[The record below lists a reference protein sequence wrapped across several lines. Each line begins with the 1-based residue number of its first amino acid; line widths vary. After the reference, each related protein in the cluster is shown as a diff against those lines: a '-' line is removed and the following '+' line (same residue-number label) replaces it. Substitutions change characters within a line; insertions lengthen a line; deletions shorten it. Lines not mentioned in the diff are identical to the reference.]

1 MGERILYKLLPIL
14 KVILFLFFV
23 ILCLIPFG
31 IIAQLNFI
39 PFQQDSII
47 TDLVVESSLTL
58 AIFGAL
64 LMMFK
69 ILPSVYFSDVF
80 IVKEGV
86 FTGFAKG
93 TTIGVILVLFCVA
106 ILYLTGFVQLNAN
119 QISVTMFFG
128 YLLFFLV
135 VAMFEE
141 LMFRTFPL
149 FVFAER
155 YPIVITILINGLLF
169 AFVHAGNPGFTW
181 LAMLNITLAG
191 ALFSL
196 FTLLKKNIS
205 WAIGIHFGWN
215 FAQGILMGYKV
226 SGTNTPAVL
235 SAKPVGQAFVSGGSF
250 GIEGSVVCTAVFLAM
265 IIFILK
271 NYKIEPIVTK
281 ELIEE

>member
-14 KVILFLFFV
+14 KVILFLIF
-23 ILCLIPFG
+23 ILICLIPFG
-31 IIAQLNFI
+31 MIAQLDFI
-39 PFQQDSII
+39 PFQQDSVF
-47 TDLVVESSLTL
+47 TDLIIESSLTL

-69 ILPSVYFSDVF
+69 VFPAIDFKDVF
-80 IVKEGV
+80 IVRKHALG
-86 FTGFAKG
+86 GFAKG
-93 TTIGVILVLFCVA
+93 ALIGLGLISLCVGL
-106 ILYLTGFVQLNAN
+106 LYLGGFVDLQTN
-119 QISVTMFFG
+119 QISASLFIAYFF
-128 YLLFFLV
+128 FFLV

-141 LMFRTFPL
+141 LMFRTLPL

-169 AFVHAGNPGFTW
+169 AFVHAGNPDFTW

-235 SAKPVGQAFVSGGSF
+235 SAKPIGQAFISGGSF
-250 GIEGSVVCTAVFLAM
+250 GVEGSIIFTAVFLAM

-271 NYKIEPIVTK
+271 NYRIEPIVTK